1 MLRRTFLG
9 LLGAGGIS
17 AVLGKAAHAAG
28 NKHFEG
34 YPESFGVLF
43 DATRCIGCR
52 RCEAGCNKV
61 NNLPPPPEP
70 FDDLSVL
77 DKPAPDP
84 CLDVYRGQPL
94 RPHPG
99 GGGGRSSARTS
110 ASTAWSRPAPR
121 PASSMPSPRRPRAG
135 SIWDGSVCVGCRYC
149 MIACPFEHTHF
160 RVRPGPGPPDHEVH
174 HVQPPITTGKLTV
187 PGCVGACP
195 VEALVYGKRTDLV
208 NIARARISEFPN
220 RYLNHLYGEHE
231 MGGTS
236 WLYLSGVPFRNIGLR
251 EDLGVTPAPEL
262 TSGALAAV
270 PLVAGLWP
278 VLLLGIYAVNKRKD
292 EVADQEKQA
301 AVATASGPGQGGGQ
315 GHPGPGPGQGRC
327 RHQEGHRAAKSKRLW
342 KRLPRPRP
350 RRANNMST
358 EATLPLRRPCFTPFN
373 VVVGIILFT
382 GP

>member
-1 MLRRTFLG
+1 MQRRTFLG
-9 LLGAGGIS
+9 LLGAGGVS
-17 AVLGKAAHAAG
+17 AVLGKAAYAAG
-28 NKHFEG
+28 HEHFEG
-34 YPESFGVLF
+34 YPDSCGVLF

-52 RCEAGCNKV
+52 RCEAGCNQV

-77 DKPAPDP
+77 DNKRRTHAWTYTVVNRYDHIPGVAGAVFRKDQCQHCLEPACASACFVKAFTKTP
-84 CLDVYRGQPL
+84 Q
-94 RPHPG
+94 G
-99 GGGGRSSARTS
+99 GV
-110 ASTAWSRPAPR
+110 
-121 PASSMPSPRRPRAG
+121 
-135 SIWDGSVCVGCRYC
+135 IWDGSVCVGCRYC
-149 MIACPFEHTHF
+149 MIACPFNIPTFEYDQVLAPRIMKCTMCN
-160 RVRPGPGPPDHEVH
+160 P
-174 HVQPPITTGKLTV
+174 QITSGQLTV

-292 EVADQEKQA
+292 EVAEQEKQE
-301 AVATASGPGQGGGQ
+301 AVASAL
-315 GHPGPGPGQGRC
+315 GRAKSEAKETLDKALAKADADTKKAIE
-327 RHQEGHRAAKSKRLW
+327 REVKKALEEAAKTSAEEGK
-342 KRLPRPRP
+342 
-350 RRANNMST
+350 
-358 EATLPLRRPCFTPFN
+358 
-373 VVVGIILFT
+373 
-382 GP
+382 